1 MMLQM
6 VGPEQRKKIKRWV
19 CCGVCLF
26 LCLML
31 FPLIAGNLLTDGINW
46 LIKCITGAD
55 DTCRTKQP
63 KL

>member
-1 MMLQM
+1 LPPPEGRIKLTANPFEMMLQM

-31 FPLIAGNLLTDGINW
+31 FPLIAGNLLTDGLNW
-46 LIKCITGAD
+46 LI
-55 DTCRTKQP
+55 
-63 KL
+63 